1 MKFFLNF
8 VVNIIKGENMKENN
22 SKLVLKK
29 MKEIGLQYT
38 NKTGGFFDPSVYD
51 EYTIIVKNNSIN
63 LLSYENLNI
72 EFKAD
77 NAFMTAIKDTEK
89 TFKLDLFK

>member
-1 MKFFLNF
+1 
-8 VVNIIKGENMKENN
+8 MKENN

-29 MKEIGLQYT
+29 LKDIGLHYT
-38 NKTGGFFDPSVYD
+38 HKTGGFFAPSVHD
-51 EYTIIVKNNSIN
+51 EYTIIVKNNSIS

-72 EFKAD
+72 EFKTD
-77 NAFMTAIKDTEK
+77 NAFMSAIKDTEK